1 MWLDVSLAIRSYIEK
16 IIGEGSGMKILLVDR
31 ETAGII
37 SSVVSQSYLL
47 EHEVYLTD
55 YLSNDSRERLG
66 SLKCIVF
73 VRATSTSIDLLA
85 KELSEPRY
93 SEYYIC
99 MWGSPFPHLPCQ
111 PSPSSASCQLL
122 GGDAD
127 SD

>member
-1 MWLDVSLAIRSYIEK
+1 MWLDVSLAIRSYIER
-16 IIGEGSGMKILLVDR
+16 IIGESGGMKMLLVDR

-55 YLSNDSRERLG
+55 YLSNDNRERLG

-99 MWGSPFPHLPCQ
+99 MRSN
-111 PSPSSASCQLL
+111 PSSPLSR
-122 GGDAD
+122 
-127 SD
+127 